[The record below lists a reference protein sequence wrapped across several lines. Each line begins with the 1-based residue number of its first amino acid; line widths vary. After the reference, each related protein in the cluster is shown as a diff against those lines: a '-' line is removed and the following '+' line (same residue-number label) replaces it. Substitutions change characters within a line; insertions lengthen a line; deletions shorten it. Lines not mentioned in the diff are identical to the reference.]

1 MKAKAQMKI
10 FVFETWLTLQD
21 LMSFN
26 IPLNSEYLY
35 WE

>member
-1 MKAKAQMKI
+1 MKATTQMKI
-10 FVFETWLTLQD
+10 FVLEACFTLQD

-35 WE
+35 